1 MTETI
6 TLLEWLGRAD
16 GQIAL
21 VFTDIV
27 GSTKLALSKGDDEWV
42 KVLKCHF
49 QRARDLKNELHGYE
63 VKLIGDA
70 CMMAFKTSWPAL
82 QFALKFFQF
91 TGHDEVKIRA
101 AVHIG
106 EVTIVDNDMYGV
118 MINYTSRLLKGVS
131 GTGLVVSDKAMQNIR
146 GKLGTNFREYFHATG
161 PARQSNLSEFPL
173 SERLAWRVAP
183 KVDPISPW
191 EQQHDDERP
200 ALQSVT
206 AGECYEQR

>member
-1 MTETI
+1 MLEFQKMPENI

-27 GSTKLALSKGDDEWV
+27 GSTKLAVSKGDDEWV
-42 KVLKCHF
+42 KALKCHF
-49 QRARDLKNELHGYE
+49 RRARDLKEELHGYE

-70 CMMAFKTSWPAL
+70 CMMAFKTAWPAL
-82 QFALKFFQF
+82 KFALEFYRF
-91 TGHDEVKIRA
+91 TGHDDIKIRA
-101 AVHIG
+101 AVHVG

-146 GKLGTNFREYFHATG
+146 GKLGTNFQEHFSAVG
-161 PARQSNLSEFPL
+161 PGKQSTLTEFP
-173 SERLAWRVAP
+173 P
-183 KVDPISPW
+183 KGALGLESRPKADPISAMGNNNMTTLR
-191 EQQHDDERP
+191 E
-200 ALQSVT
+200 ASS
-206 AGECYEQR
+206 